1 MVAVEFRYD
10 RDLALRATK
19 GGLVFRRFR
28 RNADGTAALEFGLV
42 LPLLLVI
49 LLGIVDYGH
58 IYFTRL
64 SMSNAA
70 REGAR
75 VGVTLPET
83 EAQAA
88 AVAAA
93 TGYLDRAG
101 ISAVVTATTP
111 SDTDPTVTVTI
122 TIDPFDPLIG
132 LVPTPDRLAVSAS
145 MRWELA
151 RP

>member
-1 MVAVEFRYD
+1 M
-10 RDLALRATK
+10 
-19 GGLVFRRFR
+19 FRRLW

-42 LPLLLVI
+42 LPLLLVV

-64 SMSNAA
+64 TMSNAA

-75 VGVTLPET
+75 VGVTLPEA
-83 EAQAA
+83 EAQTA

-93 TGYLDRAG
+93 QSYLSRAG
-101 ISAVVTATTP
+101 VSAAVAASAP
-111 SDTDPTVTVTI
+111 SDSNPTVTVTI

-132 LVPTPDRLAVSAS
+132 LVPTPDQLAVSTS

-151 RP
+151 NP

>member
-1 MVAVEFRYD
+1 M
-10 RDLALRATK
+10 
-19 GGLVFRRFR
+19 FRRFW

-42 LPLLLVI
+42 LPLLLVV

-64 SMSNAA
+64 AMSNAA

-75 VGVTLPET
+75 VGVTLPE
-83 EAQAA
+83 AQVQAS
-88 AVAAA
+88 AVATA
-93 TGYLDRAG
+93 TDYLSRAG
-101 ISAVVTATTP
+101 INAAVVATTP
-111 SDTDPTVTVTI
+111 SDAEPTVTVTI

-132 LVPTPDRLAVSAS
+132 LVPTPDQLRVSSS

-151 RP
+151 TP